1 MDEVKRCGNCRKHVS
16 PTADDRMCDKGFVL
30 CPDQPKWRYLSPHRF
45 VCEQHVP
52 MFQGEVL
59 DIADLF

>member
-16 PTADDRMCDKGFVL
+16 PAADDRMCGTGFVL

-45 VCEQHVP
+45 SCDQHAP

-59 DIADLF
+59 DLADLF